1 MFKTIIGFFK
11 TGVSLSGISRW
22 VIVGLV
28 LVTFSLGMLLVITIG
43 DRNLIQSN
51 LQNAE
56 TNLKL
61 KDKKIGEQEK
71 KISTKETEISGCL
84 GQIENLNKA
93 IAEQQL
99 AALDNDGKQNH
110 AAEKEMDTLPA
121 AIATDRGLAAT
132 PLLTTIWMQNLFK

>member
-22 VIVGLV
+22 VIVSLV

-84 GQIENLNKA
+84 GQVENLNKA

-110 AAEKEMDTLPA
+110 AAEKEMDTLSG
-121 AIATDRGLAAT
+121 AIATDRELAAT